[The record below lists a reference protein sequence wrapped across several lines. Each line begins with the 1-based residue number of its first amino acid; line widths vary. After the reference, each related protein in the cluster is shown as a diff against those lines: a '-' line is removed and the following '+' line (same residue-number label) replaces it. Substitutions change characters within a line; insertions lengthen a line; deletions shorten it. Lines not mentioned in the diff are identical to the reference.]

1 MKKSRFWAAGFLMA
15 GILAVS
21 TGSRAMANEL
31 VTGDKDYGMN
41 GQMVSNDGWASSLNG
56 QFLIQ
61 EGQTVS
67 FHFDSHSLDDSSP
80 VFGWV
85 AEVTDNENYFTI
97 TQGATC
103 WFAPDGTDW
112 KKGFDN
118 GKNSWDIQKSWSD
131 NESWA
136 SLGVKLA
143 DGTVDLEVTRAGQQ
157 IIFDSVTQSNDG
169 RIYTQKVTA
178 TFQSAVQGD
187 LYIQLGVDHGSMTLY
202 NVKYSGNTAQAT
214 TKETTTKET
223 TTKETTTKKEET
235 TKKKE
240 EATTK
245 KSASK
250 EGTTTKKSDTKD
262 SDKSTSSADKN
273 LSVSLTT
280 NREEY
285 DADDTIRMEVSIK
298 NISDSD
304 IKNLAWKAVVPSNM
318 TVKYQDDAEYFRL
331 DKGETLTTKVKV
343 YSDEDSK
350 TDEDTEN
357 TFPVILLIGGGIAIV
372 VIIAVIILIIIKKHN
387 KKKRNNN
394 QFISYLLIFAL
405 LGAAIPSFSVQAMSA
420 VEKETTGRTKTH
432 TATASQ
438 TVKVDGKDVE
448 LAVEITYETT
458 MAQLDEST
466 NMTLTYQFWEDGPIV
481 DTMLEDW
488 SEKHP
493 NITIKPIE
501 VLASDNNQALLA
513 YMGTS
518 NMPDIFW
525 ILGSPDFALTN
536 ELLMNIT
543 GMWDADEDT
552 MDVIGGINEYE
563 LGYFGT
569 DKRWAFPVKFYPYAA
584 WLNMNSF
591 LQNSIDMP
599 STDWTFEEMEDY
611 VETCT
616 SGDGQNWGIYE
627 GYLSVVDWYPIA
639 SDSDSMGMFGWNGKE
654 FDLTNWAEG
663 LEIKKDWID
672 NGYKAPAIIDG
683 TGIVYPQDEGR
694 VAMVL
699 NDWICWERYWDQSD
713 MYAKQIYYVPYVLPH
728 TEDNMKSK
736 VNFAL
741 MHFGGICEETEHP
754 REAYEALKYFTW
766 SADGWKYK
774 LAHKDEIEAVGT
786 DSDKS
791 SVSGLK
797 PVVVGDCPITLDQS
811 IWKTYEKQFPTT
823 VARGDIEGQST
834 YGIDRSTYFDAFLD
848 NVKTAEWTCGVRQQ
862 LLGTGD
868 FLNNVYNS
876 DESELNY
883 NGYDNIE
890 DAVIKGGEDPDDY
903 VSGLTELINQY
914 HDDMVKLCQ

>member
-15 GILAVS
+15 GILALS

-41 GQMVSNDGWASSLNG
+41 GQTVSETAGWGSSLNG

-67 FHFDSHSLDDSSP
+67 FHFASHSLDTSVA

-103 WFAPDGTDW
+103 WFAPEGTDW
-112 KKGFDN
+112 KKGYDN

-131 NESWA
+131 REQSEYA
-136 SLGVKLA
+136 IAVEYS
-143 DGTVDLEVTRAGQQ
+143 TVDLKVTRAGKQ

-178 TFQSAVQGD
+178 TFQNAVQGD

-214 TKETTTKET
+214 TKETATKET

-250 EGTTTKKSDTKD
+250 EETTTKKSDTKD

-318 TVKYQDDAEYFRL
+318 TVKYQDDAEYSRL
-331 DKGETLTTKVKV
+331 DKGETLTTKIKV

-420 VEKETTGRTKTH
+420 VEKETTGRTKTN

-438 TVKVDGKDVE
+438 TVKVDGKNVE

-493 NITIKPIE
+493 NITIKPSE
-501 VLASDNNQALLA
+501 VLVSDNNQILVS

-525 ILGSPDFALTN
+525 ILGSPDFALTK
-536 ELLMNIT
+536 EMLADMT
-543 GMWDADEDT
+543 GMWDADENT
-552 MDVIGGINEYE
+552 ANVIGGINEYE

-569 DKRWAFPVKFYPYAA
+569 DKRWAFPIKFYPCTA
-584 WLNMNSF
+584 WLNMNAF
-591 LQNSIDMP
+591 LKYNINMP
-599 STDWTFEEMEDY
+599 SADWTFEDMEEC
-611 VETCT
+611 VEKCT
-616 SGDGQNWGIYE
+616 SGDGQAWGVSE
-627 GYLSVVDWYPIA
+627 ALSVVDWYPIA
-639 SDSDSMGMFGWNGKE
+639 SDNEATGQFGWNGKE
-654 FDLTNWAEG
+654 FDLTNWADG
-663 LEIKKDWID
+663 MKIKKDWTD
-672 NGYKAPAIIDG
+672 KGYIAPAVMNG
-683 TGIVYPQDEGR
+683 TDNVYPQDEGA
-694 VAMVL
+694 VAVRL
-699 NDWICWERYWDQSD
+699 DNWWSWERYWDRND
-713 MYAKQIYYVPYVLPH
+713 MYTKHVYYVPYILPH
-728 TEDNMKSK
+728 TEMNYESETNLAVMD
-736 VNFAL
+736 
-741 MHFGGICEETEHP
+741 FGGIYADTKHP

-774 LAHKDEIEAVGT
+774 LANKDEIEAIGK

-791 SVSGLK
+791 SVSGLA
-797 PVVVGDCPITLDQS
+797 PTVVDNCPITLDES
-811 IWKTYEKQFPTT
+811 VWKSYEKQYPTT
-823 VARGDIEGQST
+823 LAGGDIEGQSA
-834 YGIDRSTYFDAFLD
+834 YGIDRSSYFDAFFEK
-848 NVKTAEWTCGVRQQ
+848 VKDAEWTCFASQQ
-862 LLGTGD
+862 LLGVYD
-868 FLNNVYNS
+868 FLEEVYLS
-876 DESELNY
+876 DESKLNY
-883 NGYDNIE
+883 QGYGNIQ
-890 DAVIKGGEDPDDY
+890 DAVIIGGEDPDDY